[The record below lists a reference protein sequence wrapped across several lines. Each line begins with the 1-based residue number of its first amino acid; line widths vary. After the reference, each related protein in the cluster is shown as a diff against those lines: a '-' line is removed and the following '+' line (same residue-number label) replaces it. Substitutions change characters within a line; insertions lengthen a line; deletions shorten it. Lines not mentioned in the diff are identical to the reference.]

1 MASRTT
7 SVLVLLVVL
16 AGLGA
21 PDDADARPKKTTR
34 ARRARI
40 ASTIDA
46 TTTAAYRYGAIE
58 PEACAAELTTRGVS
72 FEREEEPARG
82 VLAPVR
88 LTAPLRGV
96 TFRTDQSED
105 ARATSR
111 WEVADCR
118 LVLALDDLAQILARH
133 GIVEVRH
140 YSMWRPPSKR
150 WPEDKQGTRHAG
162 AMAIDVGRLIDA
174 DGVVLDVEDDFHG
187 RIGARTCGKDA
198 RPRKNTPAALRLREI
213 LCEAVAARLFNVVL
227 TPNHNRAHRNHFHM
241 EVTAGVRWFMVD

>member
-7 SVLVLLVVL
+7 SGLVLLGVL
-16 AGLGA
+16 AGLVA
-21 PDDADARPKKTTR
+21 PDDADARPRKTKR

-58 PEACAAELTTRGVS
+58 PEAGVAGLTTRGGAVEREEAPPPGASGWGASGPEACVAELPPRGVS

-111 WEVADCR
+111 WE
-118 LVLALDDLAQILARH
+118 
-133 GIVEVRH
+133 
-140 YSMWRPPSKR
+140 
-150 WPEDKQGTRHAG
+150 
-162 AMAIDVGRLIDA
+162 
-174 DGVVLDVEDDFHG
+174 
-187 RIGARTCGKDA
+187 IG
-198 RPRKNTPAALRLREI
+198 E
-213 LCEAVAARLFNVVL
+213 
-227 TPNHNRAHRNHFHM
+227 H
-241 EVTAGVRWFMVD
+241 